1 MYVKGDSLALRGFA
15 KRLTTTLVRLSLAL
29 RGFAKRLT
37 TTLVRLSNQGRSQ
50 FHGQNPA
57 N

>member
-1 MYVKGDSLALRGFA
+1 VYVKGDSLALRGFA